1 MLALLAALAAPQDS
15 LQQDERLEPTVVNAE
30 HQRISLGQINNLYR
44 NGRPSNDARLAGLFV
59 HQHDNTEVGLIRPRP
74 LPEQQS
80 SVMRRG
86 RWGGCG
92 GRGSGGRERSEHVR
106 GEGAGELN
114 RPTTIANAYTTPVAD
129 PVDPPA
135 RRVRGPWCLRIRRQ
149 AR

>member
-92 GRGSGGRERSEHVR
+92 GERV
-106 GEGAGELN
+106 G
-114 RPTTIANAYTTPVAD
+114 
-129 PVDPPA
+129 
-135 RRVRGPWCLRIRRQ
+135 W
-149 AR
+149 

>member
-15 LQQDERLEPTVVNAE
+15 LQQDERLEPTVLNAE

-59 HQHDNTEVGLIRPRP
+59 HQHDNTEARPPARA
-74 LPEQQS
+74 LCQS
-80 SVMRRG
+80 SRAPSCAG
-86 RWGGCG
+86 AGGVAVV
-92 GRGSGGRERSEHVR
+92 GRGWGGRERSEHVR

-149 AR
+149 PR

>member
-15 LQQDERLEPTVVNAE
+15 LQQDERLQPTVVNAE
-30 HQRISLGQINNLYR
+30 HRGISLGQINNLYR
-44 NGRPSNDARLAGLFV
+44 NGARERRRLAGLFV
-59 HQHDNTEVGLIRPRP
+59 HQHDIRGAPTRA
-74 LPEQQS
+74 LCQS
-80 SVMRRG
+80 SRVPSCAG
-86 RWGGCG
+86 AVGWLWWERWGG
-92 GRGSGGRERSEHVR
+92 REERARE

-135 RRVRGPWCLRIRRQ
+135 RGVRGPWCLRIQRQ